1 MGYLIH
7 NYSYFQIQTID
18 TFFQGVLNNL
28 ARELDLTARLRVTL
42 NDEQLKERA
51 VDRLIEE
58 LDPKNKVLKWVLDL
72 LEENQ
77 EENKAWNII
86 SELKSFGKNIF
97 FRLIQAKMKNNC
109 LAF

>member
-1 MGYLIH
+1 M
-7 NYSYFQIQTID
+7 
-18 TFFQGVLNNL
+18 
-28 ARELDLTARLRVTL
+28 
-42 NDEQLKERA
+42 
-51 VDRLIEE
+51 IEE

-97 FRLIQAKMKNNC
+97 SDLYKQNEKQLSSFLEDENKVKEFRNTLIKTKEEAIEKLDKALQ
-109 LAF
+109 LSLTF